1 MNTDFTLQ
9 QDPRDAQFYQ
19 NPYALYNQLHDN
31 RHPIYWE
38 NYGFWCVASF
48 DGVNSILR
56 DRRFARQPPAG
67 YEKPPLPAHL
77 NEFAASEKHSL
88 LALEPPLHTRLRKR
102 VNQAFINRQVSLME
116 DGIATLASNCLNNAA
131 ANGETDLLTHYAT
144 PIPVTVITRL
154 LGVPETAGK
163 QLLLWSHAMVKVYT
177 MTQTREEEESAN
189 IAAKEFQF
197 FLRKVINQKRVSPG
211 DDLLSQLIEK
221 DSEGSY
227 LSDEEIICTAILLLN
242 AGHEATVHQLGNAV
256 HTLLTH
262 YPSHRRK
269 ELLDLLSDNES
280 ADALVVECLRYSA
293 PLHLFTRYAQTKINL
308 SDNVTLKP
316 GDEVGL
322 LLAAA
327 NRCPMRFEKPN
338 EFLPDRSDAGHLSLG
353 AGIHFCV
360 GAHLAKLELRVA
372 LQMLFKRFPALS
384 ILETPRYQNSF
395 HFHGLETL
403 HVKWDG

>member
-1 MNTDFTLQ
+1 MNVDFTLH
-9 QDPRDAQFYQ
+9 QDPREEQFFQ
-19 NPYALYNQLHDN
+19 NPYALYNQLHES
-31 RHPIYWE
+31 RHPIYWD
-38 NYGFWCVASF
+38 NYGFWCLASF

-56 DRRFARQPPAG
+56 DRRFARQPPVG
-67 YEKPPLPAHL
+67 HEKPPLPSHL
-77 NEFAASEKHSL
+77 NDFAASEKHSL
-88 LALEPPLHTRLRKR
+88 LALEPPFHTRLRKR
-102 VNQAFINRQVSLME
+102 VNQAFINRQVALME
-116 DGIATLASNCLNNAA
+116 DGIATVATECLKNAA
-131 ANGETDLLTHYAT
+131 IHGQTDLLTLYAA

-154 LGVPETAGK
+154 LGVPESAGQ
-163 QLLLWSHAMVKVYT
+163 QLLDWSHAMVKVYT
-177 MTQTREEEESAN
+177 MTQTRAEEESAN
-189 IAAKEFQF
+189 IAAKDFQS
-197 FLRKVINQKRVSPG
+197 FLRDVIEQKRLSPG
-211 DDLLSQLIEK
+211 DDLLSQLLEK

-262 YPSHRRK
+262 YSGKRRS
-269 ELLDLLSDNES
+269 ELLELLSNNES
-280 ADALVVECLRYSA
+280 ADALVVECLRYAA
-293 PLHLFTRYAQTKINL
+293 PLHLFTRYAQTEVIL

-327 NRCPMRFEKPN
+327 NRCPERFEKPN
-338 EFLPDRSDAGHLSLG
+338 EFRPDRTDGGHLSLG

-372 LQMLFKRFPALS
+372 LQVLFNCFPTLS

-395 HFHGLETL
+395 HFHGLESL